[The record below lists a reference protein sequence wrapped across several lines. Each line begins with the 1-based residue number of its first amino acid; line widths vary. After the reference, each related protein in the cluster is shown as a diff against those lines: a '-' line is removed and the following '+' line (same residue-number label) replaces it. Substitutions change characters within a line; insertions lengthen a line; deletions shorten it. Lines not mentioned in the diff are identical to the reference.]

1 MEKVSRDVER
11 KGYLLFKQKKARVE
25 LETEK
30 RIHLKVKGETE
41 EHAVI
46 FDKEKNEFSC
56 DCQFFALKQKTCSH
70 IIACKILL
78 IKLGKCPFSI
88 SRE

>member
-1 MEKVSRDVER
+1 MEKISRETER
-11 KGYLLFKQKKARVE
+11 KGYLLFKQKRVRVE

-30 RIHLKVKGETE
+30 RIHLKVRGETE
-41 EHAVI
+41 EHCII

-56 DCQFFALKQKTCSH
+56 DCQFFALKQRTCSH
-70 IIACKILL
+70 IIASKLL
-78 IKLGKCPFSI
+78 LKKLGKYSFPI